1 MRTANFTDL
10 RKNLKQYLD
19 QVIEDSDRLI
29 VPRSGGKGVV
39 MMSLDEYNA
48 IAETEY
54 LMSSKAMMKAIR
66 EAEEEIKRG
75 EYITLDGHEDIDRFS
90 KELEAEYEAELKAGL
105 KTKGN
110 V

>member
-39 MMSLDEYNA
+39 MMSLDEYNSLV
-48 IAETEY
+48 ETEY

-66 EAEEEIKRG
+66 EAEEEIKRE
-75 EYITLDGHEDIDRFS
+75 EYITINGPEEMQRYLDSISQEGEDD
-90 KELEAEYEAELKAGL
+90 E
-105 KTKGN
+105 
-110 V
+110 

>member
-39 MMSLDEYNA
+39 MMSLDEYNSL
-48 IAETEY
+48 AETEY

-66 EAEEEIKRG
+66 EAEQEIA
-75 EYITLDGHEDIDRFS
+75 DGHYTRFETIEEMNKYFDDFEREHS
-90 KELEAEYEAELKAGL
+90 
-105 KTKGN
+105 N
-110 V
+110 N